1 MFVIVKQNIPVCM
14 KSLRMVKSFKKL
26 EKWEQLDKVQ
36 MGVFEV
42 KPAA

>member
-1 MFVIVKQNIPVCM
+1 MFVIVKQNIPVFIRL
-14 KSLRMVKSFKKL
+14 LRMVKSFKKL
-26 EKWEQLDKVQ
+26 EKWEQLDKVP

>member
-1 MFVIVKQNIPVCM
+1 MFVIVKQNIPVCI
-14 KSLRMVKSFKKL
+14 KPLHMVKSFKKST
-26 EKWEQLDKVQ
+26 KWEQLDKVQ